1 MPCTRTMHMLR
12 DEQSHGLRRRANLV
26 FWPCI
31 APYRPYLGTHCST
44 ATASR
49 QCTLSAKTAPTL
61 PSRDCSTSGCGST
74 PSRRPHTHAYCICL
88 CDDVSGDCSCLRL
101 RTPTSC
107 TLRPATLQPLP
118 APHTTPQASRGISLS
133 LPVDPNPNPP
143 PQRTSPKVRLLPQPQ
158 PFPTIHVCAQVPA
171 VAFFG
176 DWRCPL
182 FPRLDAE
189 CLSFVGPPLQLPQLP
204 EPTPEQVA
212 GWDDAMYYFSMPC
225 AQCN

>member
-1 MPCTRTMHMLR
+1 MPPAQ
-12 DEQSHGLRRRANLV
+12 DPNL
-26 FWPCI
+26 
-31 APYRPYLGTHCST
+31 LHT
-44 ATASR
+44 ATR
-49 QCTLSAKTAPTL
+49 N
-61 PSRDCSTSGCGST
+61 
-74 PSRRPHTHAYCICL
+74 
-88 CDDVSGDCSCLRL
+88 
-101 RTPTSC
+101 
-107 TLRPATLQPLP
+107 PATPP
-118 APHTTPQASRGISLS
+118 SPSHSPPQASRGISLS
-133 LPVDPNPNPP
+133 LPVDPNPKPP
-143 PQRTSPKVRLLPQPQ
+143 PQRTSPKARLLPQPQ

-225 AQCN
+225 TQCN